1 MSKYFTLEDYQDD
14 IVAVIDAYITR
25 VGLSNKMR
33 YKVIGDVKS
42 KKPVNVVMAQ
52 PHVKFDTGIDVYIL
66 VNHLILEKL
75 DLEDRV
81 IVIDDELSSLHFD
94 EKSDKVKKD
103 KNRNLAPLVTKK
115 YGIDKM
121 LRSQQLCEDIYNQLK
136 DKKEI

>member
-52 PHVKFDTGIDVYIL
+52 PYVKFDTGIDVYIL